1 MSDSTPQTNRWA
13 LVGLL
18 TLAAVIAYM
27 DRLILSVLFVPLSHS
42 LSLSD
47 TQMSVLQGGSF
58 AVIYAMAGLP
68 LGMIADRFNRRNII
82 IGGVLLWSVATIA
95 SGFAATF
102 TQLLLARFVIGVG
115 EAALFPA
122 ANSMIGDGVSLQ
134 RRGLALSLFVMGQM
148 LGGGAAVTVGGIL
161 LDLAT
166 HHAFDSTPIV
176 GHLAPWGIV
185 LVLVGSPGAALLLG
199 LCFIREPPRR
209 ETVVERSASTR
220 EVLAQFIMRWRLVLP
235 LYLAL
240 ACAAL
245 SDFSIGAWTPTL
257 LSRHFGWSGTQIG
270 VWFGGCL
277 ITSGL
282 AAALLAGV
290 ISDWARRNQG
300 GGSVLRWAA
309 ISAAVAFACS
319 TFALMPTPPLLLGVL
334 FAQSIAS
341 STCSLICA
349 IAIQI
354 SLPNEVRGLGSALLS
369 LGNILLGLGCGPTLV
384 ALATE
389 NLYRN
394 EAAVGA
400 SIATVCA
407 PAFVIGTLVLLN
419 ASRRSRLETCPAV
432 KVPYSAA

>member
-1 MSDSTPQTNRWA
+1 MSGNSPQTNRWA

-18 TLAAVIAYM
+18 TLAAIIAYM
-27 DRLILSVLFVPLSHS
+27 DRLILSVLFVPLSRG

-58 AVIYAMAGLP
+58 AVIYALAGLP
-68 LGMIADRFNRRNII
+68 LGMVADRLNRRNII
-82 IGGVLLWSVATIA
+82 IGGVLLWSGATIA
-95 SGFAATF
+95 GGFATTF
-102 TQLLLARFVIGVG
+102 TQLLLSRFVTGIG

-122 ANSMIGDGVSLQ
+122 ATSMIGDGVSLQ

-166 HHAFDSTPIV
+166 HHAFDSIPVV

-209 ETVVERSASTR
+209 ETAVKRSASTR
-220 EVLAQFIMRWRLVLP
+220 EVLAQFAMRWKLVLP

-277 ITSGL
+277 ISSGL
-282 AAALLAGV
+282 AAALLAGI

-300 GGSVLRWAA
+300 GSGVLHWAA
-309 ISAAVAFACS
+309 IAAAFAFACS
-319 TFALMPTPPLLLGVL
+319 AFALMPTPPLLLSVL

-389 NLYRN
+389 HLYRSD
-394 EAAVGA
+394 AAVGA
-400 SIATVCA
+400 SITTVCA
-407 PAFVIGTLVLLN
+407 PAFVIGILVLLN
-419 ASRRSRLETCPAV
+419 ASRRQTRTVAPAV
-432 KVPYSAA
+432 LYP